1 MSKSFLTKL
10 DTWEVLLSEAKD
22 GHKSS
27 AEQLLKKIS
36 TALDTDPSLIPNDVN
51 QWLALAIRNILKEPK
66 GARKHL
72 GLTGKK
78 KHPKES
84 DEFIY
89 EFIRNSALG
98 SHKSPSNIGGNSE
111 GVFFSAATKFG
122 ISASKAETIYR
133 YYKAGDDVMAEIHR
147 NEEESSSIHKDD

>member
-36 TALDTDPSLIPNDVN
+36 TALNTDPSLIPNDVN
-51 QWLALAIRNILKEPK
+51 QWLALAIRNILNEPK

-78 KHPKES
+78 NTP
-84 DEFIY
+84 
-89 EFIRNSALG
+89 RNQMNLFMSLFATVPLG
-98 SHKSPSNIGGNSE
+98 HTSYPATSTGI
-111 GVFFSAATKFG
+111 VQVYFFQLPQSLVLVHLRLKQFTGITK
-122 ISASKAETIYR
+122 R
-133 YYKAGDDVMAEIHR
+133 VMT
-147 NEEESSSIHKDD
+147 